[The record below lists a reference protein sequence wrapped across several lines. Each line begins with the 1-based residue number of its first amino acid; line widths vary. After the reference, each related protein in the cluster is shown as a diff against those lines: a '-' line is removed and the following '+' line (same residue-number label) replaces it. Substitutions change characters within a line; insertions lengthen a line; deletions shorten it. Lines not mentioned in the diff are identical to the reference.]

1 MDGGAV
7 AYQPRLG
14 PSWFELGGMPV
25 YFPWRW
31 PRSPGTTPMTIC
43 WRSNG
48 RTRPPRTPPTRVI
61 DAGLRLDD
69 LRFRYRITG
78 DDPPWRPVR
87 VFDDTAKKLAFNG
100 RDAECVGQVDRLIHL
115 ALVFRQAA
123 KQLDEGLQ
131 KQREGRQPLL
141 ARRGVDVV
149 QLVRM
154 VIDQPELLVI
164 FLNVGGRNLLQSQ
177 YAGIVGA
184 TVWQIDEIL
193 PEGVQLLASPG
204 VTALVV
210 GECGI
215 ASP

>member
-1 MDGGAV
+1 MLFEV
-7 AYQPRLG
+7 ALPIAEVERIERLEHRATTHLAQNPVPHVLVAG
-14 PSWFELGGMPV
+14 VVNRVAELVSAKGL
-25 YFPWRW
+25 
-31 PRSPGTTPMTIC
+31 PG
-43 WRSNG
+43 
-48 RTRPPRTPPTRVI
+48 
-61 DAGLRLDD
+61 
-69 LRFRYRITG
+69 RFHLEQ
-78 DDPPWRPVR
+78 
-87 VFDDTAKKLAFNG
+87 KLAFNG
-100 RDAECVGQVDRLIHL
+100 RDAECVGQVDRVIRL

-141 ARRGVDVV
+141 AVDDVV

-164 FLNVGGRNLLQSQ
+164 LLNVGGRNLLQSQ

-184 TVWQIDEIL
+184 TVGQIDEIL

-210 GECGI
+210 GNAEQLLLEEAIEWFGFVHRNTR
-215 ASP
+215 